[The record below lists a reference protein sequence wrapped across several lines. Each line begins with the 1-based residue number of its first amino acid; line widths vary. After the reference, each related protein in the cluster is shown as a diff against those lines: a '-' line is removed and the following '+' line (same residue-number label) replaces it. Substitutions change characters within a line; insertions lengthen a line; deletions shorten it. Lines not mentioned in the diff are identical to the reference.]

1 MNVCV
6 KTKLTFVYQTE
17 SFVLS
22 FFLLLHNTL
31 LFSIVHILT
40 LTAYVGVQSHHGWGD
55 VLGPRRGW
63 DDLVEA
69 GADQLDQ
76 ARRH

>member
-1 MNVCV
+1 M
-6 KTKLTFVYQTE
+6 FR
-17 SFVLS
+17 SF

-40 LTAYVGVQSHHGWGD
+40 LSAYVGVQSHHGWGD
-55 VLGPRRGW
+55 VLGPWRGG